1 MRSIV
6 LNIVFLAGCSCVLWS
21 AFLFSFQ
28 AGLFVLGVP
37 LMALSLHLQGK
48 VKK

>member
-1 MRSIV
+1 MRSIM
-6 LNIVFLAGCSCVLWS
+6 LNLVFLAGCACILWAS
-21 AFLFSFQ
+21 FLLSFQ
-28 AGLFVLGVP
+28 VGLFVLGVP